1 MAAAP
6 VNEMMSVMLAPLMDQ
21 LTQGRITAAQYSDL
35 SRSIISQAQPPKN
48 KPLSNVTAPREPA
61 IDKDSAQQRE
71 AAPTTSPGGSNLP
84 PSDAD
89 LDTSQESICNSQE
102 SICTSPE
109 DDASIGL
116 AMDDI
121 HDVDAE
127 ESPLKRAR
135 ANDQPAGQH
144 ASEGPA
150 HQPAKP
156 TDAAQIESELKEQ
169 REMVFGGFKLKLPV
183 ARDKKTRKRPLN
195 KPPAARGRG
204 PSHKK
209 NGSRATDVSNA
220 TLRHRPCE
228 YPGEGFEVRSGQL
241 YCGKCCHNIGSGKSA
256 CDTHIATDAH
266 KKAQAARA
274 LENEKKQE
282 LMDALDKD
290 AKEVAAQNGGATV
303 TGTVNI
309 DKETQ
314 AFRAE
319 TTDRRVYYRRC
330 LHQQD
335 Q

>member
-121 HDVDAE
+121 QDVDAE

-169 REMVFGGFKLKLPV
+169 REMVFGGFKPKLPV

-209 NGSRATDVSNA
+209 NGSRGP
-220 TLRHRPCE
+220 LMFRM
-228 YPGEGFEVRSGQL
+228 QL
-241 YCGKCCHNIGSGKSA
+241 C
-256 CDTHIATDAH
+256 
-266 KKAQAARA
+266 
-274 LENEKKQE
+274 
-282 LMDALDKD
+282 
-290 AKEVAAQNGGATV
+290 V
-303 TGTVNI
+303 TGRVNTLVKGLRCGRASCTVVNVATI
-309 DKETQ
+309 LGPASLLVTHTS
-314 AFRAE
+314 RP
-319 TTDRRVYYRRC
+319 THTRRPKLLEPWKMKRSRN
-330 LHQQD
+330 
-335 Q
+335 